1 MSVSF
6 LIHMGAALIKLS
18 VSAIHA
24 TGCLAPKQQKKK
36 KKESVGVQVI
46 WQTQQGELCARVCI
60 NVTESEAGEG
70 GE

>member
-1 MSVSF
+1 MPP
-6 LIHMGAALIKLS
+6 AAWHRS
-18 VSAIHA
+18 S
-24 TGCLAPKQQKKK
+24 KKK